1 MDRVVFFRK
10 PPKTRSG
17 KIMRPTLRA
26 VLRQE
31 LLGNISTLDDP
42 AASEETRKLIEQV
55 KGI

>member
-1 MDRVVFFRK
+1 VDRVVFFRK

-17 KIMRPTLRA
+17 KILRPTLRA

-31 LLGNISTLDDP
+31 PLGNISTLDDP